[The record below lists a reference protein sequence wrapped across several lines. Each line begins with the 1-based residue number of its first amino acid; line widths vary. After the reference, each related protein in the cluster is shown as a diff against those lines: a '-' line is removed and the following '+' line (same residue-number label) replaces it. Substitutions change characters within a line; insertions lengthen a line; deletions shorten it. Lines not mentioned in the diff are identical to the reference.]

1 MAEQFRERLE
11 SLASDTDII
20 REVRVLGMMIGI
32 ELEIEAAPLVQKCME
47 QGLLVNATQQTVL
60 RLLPAMNIS
69 SQQVED
75 GCNILSSVIRQAV

>member
-1 MAEQFRERLE
+1 
-11 SLASDTDII
+11 
-20 REVRVLGMMIGI
+20 MMIGI

-69 SQQVED
+69 SEQVED